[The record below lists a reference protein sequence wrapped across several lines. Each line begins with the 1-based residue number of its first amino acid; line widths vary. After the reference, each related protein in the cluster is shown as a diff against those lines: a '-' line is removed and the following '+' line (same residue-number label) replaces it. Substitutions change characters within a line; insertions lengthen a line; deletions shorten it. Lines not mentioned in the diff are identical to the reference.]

1 MATLFYAM
9 FFILAKSPTP
19 LEMLLILP
27 SKIFWNMAG
36 SPAMFAYTI
45 VAIHVRRCSN
55 RFSPTPIDVIEFADV
70 TGYNSTRCIFAKNKI
85 STQFDGKK
93 NFSSGNGNENCKNN
107 LLKIGFTKKIVVPFF
122 DNL

>member
-1 MATLFYAM
+1 M

-70 TGYNSTRCIFAKNKI
+70 TGYNSMRCISVGLRYLRTGYPNRNR
-85 STQFDGKK
+85 QF
-93 NFSSGNGNENCKNN
+93 CKESEPE
-107 LLKIGFTKKIVVPFF
+107 I
-122 DNL
+122 